1 MSDYGSS
8 KFIGVGDIKVKHID
22 DYQYL
27 IEIRDMELFKMLEDL
42 QWSYLKEVFLDVL
55 SWSASFKS
63 TIKMTWV
70 MVFGLPAHYWNTG
83 TVKNLA
89 SIWGYLKGLR
99 ENANQ
104 IHNCERPRLLKHG
117 DRPFKSTLASSEPK
131 ESSSKE
137 VVFKNVLDLFN
148 SMNEGEISTNSLGE
162 SELNG
167 DLKSNDDKQEVDSL
181 AAASPHSVYRNG
193 SIGSLNVVIEDNTE
207 KQKRDM
213 ALRKLKA
220 KSQVD
225 LEPEIGS

>member
-1 MSDYGSS
+1 
-8 KFIGVGDIKVKHID
+8 
-22 DYQYL
+22 
-27 IEIRDMELFKMLEDL
+27 
-42 QWSYLKEVFLDVL
+42 
-55 SWSASFKS
+55 
-63 TIKMTWV
+63 
-70 MVFGLPAHYWNTG
+70 
-83 TVKNLA
+83 
-89 SIWGYLKGLR
+89 
-99 ENANQ
+99 
-104 IHNCERPRLLKHG
+104 
-117 DRPFKSTLASSEPK
+117 
-131 ESSSKE
+131 
-137 VVFKNVLDLFN
+137 
-148 SMNEGEISTNSLGE
+148 MNEGEISTNSLGE